1 MTVSMNSVSISLTV
15 RLPDFNACRVSL
27 VEPIVVLDMELL
39 LLLFFFIGGESRS
52 IFVAPKEEL
61 FLAVEACDRLGKK
74 L

>member
-1 MTVSMNSVSISLTV
+1 
-15 RLPDFNACRVSL
+15 
-27 VEPIVVLDMELL
+27 MELL